1 MLRTLAALFRG
12 SSSTLPSML
21 PKMLWPTQLM
31 TSRCR
36 AANIGAST
44 LLSSVSPVLPSQP
57 AWAIFRSIATCCRHA
72 GVAPVDGVKFTYEA
86 PASAA
91 ARK

>member
-1 MLRTLAALFRG
+1 MLC
-12 SSSTLPSML
+12 
-21 PKMLWPTQLM
+21 PTQLM
-31 TSRCR
+31 TSRLR

-44 LLSSVSPVLPSQP
+44 LLSSVSPVLPSLP
-57 AWAIFRSIATCCRHA
+57 AWAIPRSSASRCRAA
-72 GVAPVDGVKFTYEA
+72 GVAPVEGVKFTYDA